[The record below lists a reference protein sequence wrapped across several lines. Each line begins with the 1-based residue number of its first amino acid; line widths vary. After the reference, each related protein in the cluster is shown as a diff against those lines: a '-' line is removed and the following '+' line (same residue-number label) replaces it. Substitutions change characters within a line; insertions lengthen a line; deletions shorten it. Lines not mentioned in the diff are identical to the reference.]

1 MTEAPKAA
9 HRDHTSPHPA
19 GNKTL
24 MGVSLL
30 WLIGAGALVYST
42 VPEAHSSAR
51 FVTHTIA
58 AENAEPAAVKAIP
71 ANAVTATAAGAAPS
85 IAASPKFDFIVKFNP
100 DHPDMTACAN
110 MFRTDKNKAREIF
123 KNWATTNQVFDDMQL
138 KTVNY
143 SGEMLITWTPD
154 KTGPLS
160 KRDVEEKLQL
170 IKSATMVRYADKD
183 SQITVQKGH

>member
-9 HRDHTSPHPA
+9 DRDQTSPPRA
-19 GNKTL
+19 GNKAL

-42 VPEAHSSAR
+42 VPEAHSSAQ
-51 FVTHTIA
+51 FATHTIA
-58 AENAEPAAVKAIP
+58 AETAEPAAMRTIP
-71 ANAVTATAAGAAPS
+71 ANAVTATAAGAAPTS
-85 IAASPKFDFIVKFNP
+85 AAAPKFDFIVKFNP

-123 KNWATTNQVFDDMQL
+123 KNWATTDQVFNDMQL
-138 KTVNY
+138 KTVSY
-143 SGEMLITWTPD
+143 SGEMLITWAPETA
-154 KTGPLS
+154 GPLS

-183 SQITVQKGH
+183 SQITVQKRH

>member
-19 GNKTL
+19 GNKAL

-42 VPEAHSSAR
+42 VPETHSSAR
-51 FVTHTIA
+51 FVTHTTA
-58 AENAEPAAVKAIP
+58 AEDAEPAAIP
-71 ANAVTATAAGAAPS
+71 ANAITATAAGAAQT
-85 IAASPKFDFIVKFNP
+85 IVTSPKFDFIVKFNP

-110 MFRTDKNKAREIF
+110 MFRTDKNKARELF
-123 KNWATTNQVFDDMQL
+123 KDWATSNQVFNDMQL

-143 SGEMLITWTPD
+143 SGEMLITWAPD

-160 KRDVEEKLQL
+160 KRDVEEKLEL
-170 IKSATMVRYADKD
+170 IQSATMVRYADKD
-183 SQITVQKGH
+183 SQITVQKEH